1 MDKQLY
7 EDIKYGTN
15 IIPEDEYLDTLT
27 AIADV
32 ASDMVVKTLGPHG
45 KTTMLHDGVF
55 TYPTKD
61 GWNVLKSLRWNDPI
75 FNTLYGVLRQV
86 SFDLVSKVG
95 DGTTSAFV
103 GATVFMHYIKEYIK
117 QGDFRQ
123 SEFLNNL
130 NEVADSII
138 ENLTNS
144 KYVKKIDLDGDF
156 SDIYRIAEVSSNG
169 NTKLAEMIQK
179 IYQETNNPNIYVT
192 LDPSDKLSYTIQK
205 GYKLDCYVLQQKLY
219 RNGEDGT
226 YGESN
231 PMDIFIFDHN
241 VGFQNHQ
248 TIISAIAR
256 YSNAHGRPVMIMAP
270 HFDDVLLNVLST
282 QMQSLAQQGQIP
294 NILLV
299 QVPLSMDIHR
309 KYLSDVVLLTNS
321 QVLDYAKVSA
331 FNALVHNLDHP
342 DEKIEDALLNTDQYM
357 DKTPQ
362 DILGMC
368 AGMTRKI
375 IAGEKYLL
383 IQEYETVVNEKIYK
397 NTINDVK
404 EEYLE
409 LKRKVEKN
417 SSPLQKEYMDAY
429 QHYTKLSG
437 NLGVILVGGTSDL
450 EKHCLKDSVDDAVLA
465 CRSAYDNGYIRG
477 LNLATMNVI
486 KNIMCNKINNPE
498 GSTTVDHMHIYQMV
512 YDVFFT
518 MSMKVLE
525 NKNPNTVKSNI
536 ILPDESSMIMSNEEI
551 LNYAVENELGFDLV
565 HDKLMTDKDCYIVNS
580 IKTDIEVLKGMISI
594 VSTMLTSNQFLSIN
608 RSYDRAM
615 GQKQREEMMR
625 QKKVDESVAV
635 ANALINVLEKK
646 GVMKALRKLEMK
658 WTKDIGY
665 DQI

>member
-1 MDKQLY
+1 MNKQLY

-15 IIPEDEYLDTLT
+15 IVPEDEYLDTLT

-61 GWNVLKSLRWNDPI
+61 GWSVLKSLRWNDPI

-103 GATVFMHYIKEYIK
+103 GATIFMHKIRDYIKNE
-117 QGDFRQ
+117 DFRQ
-123 SEFLNNL
+123 SDFLNELNL
-130 NEVADSII
+130 VADDII
-138 ENLTNS
+138 DNLTKS

-156 SDIYRIAEVSSNG
+156 SDIYKIAEVSSNG
-169 NTKLAEMIQK
+169 NIQLAEMIQK

-205 GYKLDCYVLQQKLY
+205 GYKLDCKVLQQKLY
-219 RNGEDGT
+219 RNSEDGT
-226 YGESN
+226 YGESD
-231 PMDIFIFDHN
+231 PMDVFIFDHN
-241 VGFQNHQ
+241 IGFQNHQ

-256 YSNAHGRPVMIMAP
+256 YSNAHGRSVIIISP

-309 KYLSDVVLLTNS
+309 KYLSDVVLLTNA

-342 DEKIEDALLNTDQYM
+342 DEKIEEVLLNTDQYM
-357 DKTPQ
+357 DKNPQ
-362 DILGMC
+362 DIIKMC
-368 AGMTRKI
+368 AGTVRKI
-375 IAGEKYLL
+375 IAGEKYIL
-383 IQEYETVVNEKIYK
+383 IQEYENIVNRQIYE
-397 NTINDVK
+397 NTMKDVE

-429 QHYTKLSG
+429 QHYTKLAG
-437 NLGVILVGGTSDL
+437 NLGVILVGGTSEL

-477 LNLATMNVI
+477 LNLATMNII
-486 KNIMCNKINNPE
+486 KDIQSYKDGEKASDVKSWNMA
-498 GSTTVDHMHIYQMV
+498 IYNMI
-512 YDVFFT
+512 YEVFFD

-525 NKNPNTVKSNI
+525 NKTPSTIKFNI
-536 ILPDESSMIMSNEEI
+536 ELPDGSQLDMTNEEI
-551 LNYAVENELGFDLV
+551 LNFAIENEYGFDLV
-565 HDKLMTDKDCYIVNS
+565 NDKFMTDDNCYIVNS

-594 VSTMLTSNQFLSIN
+594 LSTMLTSNQFLSIN

-615 GQKQREEMMR
+615 GQKQREEMMK
-625 QKKVDESVAV
+625 QKKVDETVAI
-635 ANALINVLEKK
+635 ANALIDVLEEK
-646 GVMKALRKLEMK
+646 GVFNNITVNGIVKQYKTPRV
-658 WTKDIGY
+658 
-665 DQI
+665 

>member
-1 MDKQLY
+1 MNKQLY

-15 IIPEDEYLDTLT
+15 IVPEDEYLDTLT
-27 AIADV
+27 TIADV

-61 GWNVLKSLRWNDPI
+61 GWSVLKSLRWNDPI

-103 GATVFMHYIKEYIK
+103 GATIFMHKIREYIK
-117 QGDFRQ
+117 NEEFRQ
-123 SEFLNNL
+123 SDFLNEL
-130 NEVADSII
+130 NRVADTII
-138 ENLTNS
+138 DNLTKS

-156 SDIYRIAEVSSNG
+156 SDIYKIAEVSSNG
-169 NTKLAEMIQK
+169 NIQLAEMIQK
-179 IYQETNNPNIYVT
+179 IYQETSNPNIYVT

-205 GYKLDCYVLQQKLY
+205 GYKLDCNVLQQKLY
-219 RNGEDGT
+219 RNSEDGT
-226 YGESN
+226 YGESD
-231 PMDIFIFDHN
+231 PMDVFIFDHN
-241 VGFQNHQ
+241 IGFQNHQ

-256 YSNAHGRPVMIMAP
+256 YSNAHGRPVIIMSP

-282 QMQSLAQQGQIP
+282 QMQSLAQQGQVP
-294 NILLV
+294 NILLI

-309 KYLSDVVLLTNS
+309 KYLSDVVLLTNA

-342 DEKIEDALLNTDQYM
+342 DEKIEDVLLNTDQYM
-357 DKTPQ
+357 DKNPQ
-362 DILGMC
+362 DIIKMC
-368 AGMTRKI
+368 AGTVRKI
-375 IAGEKYLL
+375 VAGEKYIL
-383 IQEYETVVNEKIYK
+383 IQEYENIVNHQIYE
-397 NTINDVK
+397 NTMKDVE

-429 QHYTKLSG
+429 QHYTKLAG
-437 NLGVILVGGTSDL
+437 NLGVILVGGTSEL

-477 LNLATMNVI
+477 LNLATMNII
-486 KNIMCNKINNPE
+486 KDIQSYKNGEKASNDKSWNM
-498 GSTTVDHMHIYQMV
+498 DIYNMI
-512 YDVFFT
+512 YEVFFD

-525 NKNPNTVKSNI
+525 NKTPSTIKSNI
-536 ILPDESSMIMSNEEI
+536 KLPDGSQLYMTNEEI
-551 LNYAVENELGFDLV
+551 LNFAIENEYGFDLV
-565 HDKLMTDKDCYIVNS
+565 NDKFMTDDDCYIVNS

-594 VSTMLTSNQFLSIN
+594 LSTMLTSNQFLSIN

-615 GQKQREEMMR
+615 GQKQREEMMK
-625 QKKVDESVAV
+625 QKKVDETVAI
-635 ANALINVLEKK
+635 ANALIDVLEEK
-646 GVMKALRKLEMK
+646 GVFNNITVNGIVKQYKTPRV
-658 WTKDIGY
+658 
-665 DQI
+665 